1 MVLNVA
7 SLLAGIRVAN
17 LALGNVTSVDGNADR
32 IRSWN
37 YGELELFDGKL
48 LGIYPRWWPRIASEW
63 ESFRDS
69 AIRSLPTDF
78 CRVYYAFPR
87 RVPGFMSVLYARS
100 GPNTKYKTLY
110 RAVVVMEEIARLRD
124 SHAIV
129 CQMINLRASERLMNR
144 WGYVRHALAL
154 GNNHYIK
161 RLK

>member
-1 MVLNVA
+1 MWNIA
-7 SLLAGIRVAN
+7 SLLARIRVAN
-17 LALGNVTSVDGNADR
+17 LSLGSVNSIDGNADR

-63 ESFRDS
+63 ESFRES
-69 AIRSLPTDF
+69 TIRSLPTNF
-78 CRVYYAFPR
+78 CRAYYAFPKR
-87 RVPGFMSVLYARS
+87 TPGFMSVLYALS
-100 GPNTKYKTLY
+100 GPNTQYKTLY
-110 RAVVVMEEIARLRD
+110 RAVVVMDEIARLRD

-154 GNNHYIK
+154 GDNHYIK